1 MEHPFVNQD
10 ALKELS
16 LEELQEKMATL
27 TQRLTFAYRT
37 GNGPL
42 IHQAQMILETYKKHY
57 RDKMDK
63 LFEKQGIQNKINVD
77 TKK

>member
-57 RDKMDK
+57 RAKMDK